1 MAKLPSRPQS
11 AQVEHTARSK
21 EKSLI
26 PFHVTLSPFW
36 SILWVS
42 TQARQMLYHVIPPW
56 IPMISS
62 CGEKH
67 SNILSPTCYTQMFIP
82 AVYSHYPLAIKHSKR
97 QLPINGGL
105 VRWEH
110 HRTKLNGWFS
120 SKLRLIAGVYSPM
133 FLFPWYSHDIRDS
146 MSQDWCL
153 LSGIPT
159 RVVSASPAAK
169 LCTVRA

>member
-1 MAKLPSRPQS
+1 MHRWSTLQDPKRNHEFHSMSLWAHFDPFSGYPQKKPNRRY
-11 AQVEHTARSK
+11 T
-21 EKSLI
+21 
-26 PFHVTLSPFW
+26 
-36 SILWVS
+36 
-42 TQARQMLYHVIPPW
+42 MLYPHEFLWYPHVVKNIPISYRQLVIPKCLFPRY
-56 IPMISS
+56 IPITLWQSS
-62 CGEKH
+62 IAKGNFRYME
-67 SNILSPTCYTQMFIP
+67 
-82 AVYSHYPLAIKHSKR
+82 VYS
-97 QLPINGGL
+97 
-105 VRWEH
+105 WEH

-133 FLFPWYSHDIRDS
+133 FLFPWYSHDIRYS